1 MDVLLKNQKCQLV
14 EKLGIHFEKKEGLA
28 PVAARVFSYI
38 ILNGKGGT
46 TFEELIENLCASK
59 STIST
64 HLTHL
69 QGLNKLKYYTKIG
82 DRKKYYIMN
91 HDSMVQGINKTIED
105 WNKEMKIHQE
115 VMSYKLTVNNLKETP
130 NEEKFNVEFH
140 KDFIEFLDKTIES
153 VKEIKNRI
161 IKNHQENN

>member
-1 MDVLLKNQKCQLV
+1 MDVLLKNQKCHLV

-115 VMSYKLTVNNLKETP
+115 VMSYKLTVNNLKETL

>member
-1 MDVLLKNQKCQLV
+1 MDVMLKKEKCQLV
-14 EKLGIHFEKKEGLA
+14 EKLGIHLEKKEGLA

-69 QGLNKLKYYTKIG
+69 QGLNKIKYYTKIG

-91 HDSMVQGINKTIED
+91 YDSMIQGINKTIED
-105 WNKEMKIHQE
+105 WNEEKQIHQE
-115 VMSYKLTVNNLKETP
+115 VMNYKNTINNLKETP
-130 NEEKFNVEFH
+130 DEEKFNIEFH
-140 KDFIEFLDKTIES
+140 VDFIEFLNKTIAS

>member
-1 MDVLLKNQKCQLV
+1 MKKEKCELV
-14 EKLGIHFEKKEGLA
+14 EKLGVHFEKKEGLA

-38 ILNGKGGT
+38 VLNGKGGT

-69 QGLNKLKYYTKIG
+69 QGLNKIKYYTKTG

-91 HDSMVQGINKTIED
+91 YDSMVQGINKTIDD
-105 WNKEMKIHQE
+105 WNEEMKIHQE
-115 VMSYKLTVNNLKETP
+115 VMAYKLTVNQLKETP
-130 NEEKFNVEFH
+130 NEEKFNIEFH
-140 KDFIEFLDKTIES
+140 VDFIEFLNKTIAS

>member
-1 MDVLLKNQKCQLV
+1 MEVVLKKQKCQLV

-69 QGLNKLKYYTKIG
+69 QGLNKIEYYTKIG

-91 HDSMVQGINKTIED
+91 YDSMVQGIDKTIDD
-105 WNKEMKIHQE
+105 WNAEMKIHQE
-115 VMSYKLTVNNLKETP
+115 VMDYKQTINLLKETP
-130 NEEKFNVEFH
+130 DEEKFDLEFH
-140 KDFIEFLDKTIES
+140 VDFIEFIHKTIES
-153 VKEIKNRI
+153 VTQIRNRI
-161 IKNHQENN
+161 IKNNKENN